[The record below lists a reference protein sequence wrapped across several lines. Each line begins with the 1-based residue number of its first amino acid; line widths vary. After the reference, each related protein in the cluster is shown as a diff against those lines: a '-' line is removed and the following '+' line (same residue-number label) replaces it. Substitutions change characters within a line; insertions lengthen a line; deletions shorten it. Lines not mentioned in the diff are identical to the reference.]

1 MYCKDTC
8 LSNDWLIL
16 FSLSIKLDYHSCT
29 KYIHTLKKIRVYHV
43 MEKFLYTPKLYCKY
57 MKMSGCIV
65 LAELCP
71 FGVSAGLR
79 QHTMS
84 NCTL

>member
-8 LSNDWLIL
+8 LSNDCLIL
-16 FSLSIKLDYHSCT
+16 FSLSIKLYYHSCT
-29 KYIHTLKKIRVYHV
+29 EYIHTLKKITVYHV
-43 MEKFLYTPKLYCKY
+43 IEKIFVHSKTILQVYEN
-57 MKMSGCIV
+57 V

-84 NCTL
+84 YCTL